1 MADTYN
7 TATIAKLLN
16 LTDRRVQQLASD
28 GVFVRQANGEFRLA
42 ETVNAY
48 CRFLQGRE
56 SAASTDINEEKRR
69 LTRAQADIVE
79 MNAARRRGEL
89 IEIDAA
95 VELVEEALGR
105 VRPKL
110 LGIGATAS
118 PRVHLCASAQGATV
132 GDIQSIIDD
141 AVTEA
146 LHEIRDEAIGVA
158 ALAES
163 PDAEGFGDADGDGLG
178 AAAEAELERVG

>member
-69 LTRAQADIVE
+69 LTKAQVKS
-79 MNAARRRGEL
+79 R
-89 IEIDAA
+89 
-95 VELVEEALGR
+95 LVQHGR
-105 VRPKL
+105 WLR
-110 LGIGATAS
+110 
-118 PRVHLCASAQGATV
+118 
-132 GDIQSIIDD
+132 
-141 AVTEA
+141 
-146 LHEIRDEAIGVA
+146 
-158 ALAES
+158 
-163 PDAEGFGDADGDGLG
+163 
-178 AAAEAELERVG
+178 